1 MLKMDEMSEEVERQK
16 EVERIKKIVLSRIL
30 TKDASE
36 RLARLKLVKPDLANQ
51 LELYLVQL
59 YQAGQIKNVINDDQ
73 IKNILSQISEKKDF
87 RIRR

>member
-1 MLKMDEMSEEVERQK
+1 MDEMNEEIERQK

-36 RLARLKLVKPDLANQ
+36 RLARLKLVKPELANQ